1 MTGRPPLP
9 VGTYGAISIREDPP
23 GRFRARTRFRDFD
36 GQVRYVVKFGTSR
49 SAAERALKAAMV
61 ARGDQGGI
69 GMTGATTVSTLVAQ
83 WLRDIDADPS
93 LARSTKA
100 RYRDVAEGLI
110 VPGVGAL
117 RLREL
122 GVAHVDRLLRT
133 VTARHGAANA
143 KTCRS
148 VLSGM
153 CAQAVR
159 QGAMHTNPVR
169 DARPIR
175 VVKKAP
181 RALTAEE
188 SATLLEKLRADPDAV
203 RLDLVDLCSFML
215 GTGVRIGE
223 ACAVQVDQLDLDA
236 GTIEVSRTDTKFG
249 IEEQTKTRAGWRVI
263 AVPQGIVAMLRRRIA
278 DPQIRTDVVLF
289 PSPAGRVRD
298 SSNTTGD
305 LRRAFDRAGFDWV
318 TSHTFRKSVATRLDE
333 AGLSARQIADHLG
346 HAQPSMTLDVYMGR
360 RVAVAEAATVLG
372 IDQP

>member
-9 VGTYGAISIREDPP
+9 VGTYGSISVREERP

-36 GQVRYVVKFGTSR
+36 GQVRYVVRYGTSR
-49 SAAERALKAAMV
+49 SAAERTLKEALV
-61 ARGDQGGI
+61 ARVEDGHGI
-69 GMTGATTVSTLVAQ
+69 GMNGSTTVSALVKE
-83 WLRDIDADPS
+83 WLRDVDADPS

-100 RYRDVAEGLI
+100 RYRDVAEGFI

-117 RLREL
+117 RLREI

-133 VTARHGAANA
+133 ITEKHGAANA
-143 KTCRS
+143 KTARS

-153 CAQAVR
+153 IGQAMR

-175 VVKKAP
+175 VEKRAP
-181 RALTAEE
+181 RALTVEE
-188 SATLLEKLRADPDAV
+188 AKTLLGKLQADADAI
-203 RLDLVDLCSFML
+203 RLDLPDLCEFML

-223 ACAVQVDQLDLDA
+223 ACAVQLDQLDLDA
-236 GTIEVSRTDTKFG
+236 GTIEVSRTDTRFG
-249 IEEQTKTRAGWRVI
+249 IEERTKTKAGWRII
-263 AVPQGIVAMLRRRIA
+263 AVPPGIVAMLQRRIA
-278 DPQIRTDVVLF
+278 DPEIRTDVVLF

-318 TSHTFRKSVATRLDE
+318 TSHTFRKTVATRLDE

-360 RVAVAEAATVLG
+360 KVAAADAANALELG
-372 IDQP
+372 

>member
-9 VGTYGAISIREDPP
+9 VGTYGSISVREERP

-36 GQVRYVVKFGTSR
+36 GQVRYVVRFGTSR
-49 SAAERALKAAMV
+49 SAAERTLKEALV
-61 ARGDQGGI
+61 ARVEDGHGI
-69 GMTGATTVSTLVAQ
+69 GMNGSTTVATLAKE
-83 WLRDIDADPS
+83 WLRDVDADPS

-100 RYRDVAEGLI
+100 RYRDVAEGFI

-117 RLREL
+117 RLREI

-133 VTARHGAANA
+133 ITEKHGAANA
-143 KTCRS
+143 KTARS

-153 CAQAVR
+153 IGQAMR

-169 DARPIR
+169 DAKPIR
-175 VVKKAP
+175 VEKKAP
-181 RALTAEE
+181 RALTVEE
-188 SATLLEKLRADPDAV
+188 AKKLLGKLQADPDAI
-203 RLDLVDLCSFML
+203 RLDLPDLCEFML

-223 ACAVQVDQLDLDA
+223 ACAVQLDQLDLDA
-236 GTIEVSRTDTKFG
+236 GTIEVSRTDTRFG
-249 IEEQTKTRAGWRVI
+249 IEERTKTKAGWRII
-263 AVPQGIVAMLRRRIA
+263 AVPATVVSMLRRRIA
-278 DPQIRTDVVLF
+278 DPEIRTDVVLF

-318 TSHTFRKSVATRLDE
+318 TSHTFRKTVATRLDE

-360 RVAVAEAATVLG
+360 RVAVADAAKALDLG
-372 IDQP
+372 